1 MKTTSV
7 LILAILAFALTS
19 FEARAIT
26 EVDLSNTLNTTYDA
40 NIAPGLATD
49 LIYGNVGSST
59 VAPNIDFTIA
69 GMTDG
74 LSHDGTDSTQTFF
87 GTTHF
92 ANAYGQPSFGNA
104 LNSNPV
110 VTFNLGAS
118 PTGYTLASIQSIFG
132 YTNESSFADQNFTI
146 QITTVTNATWHNL
159 AVVGYNPFAPPTTD
173 ILSGTGATD
182 VTLTGL
188 TAAVGVTNI
197 RFAFSPYVDPGV
209 NEQFGQVIREI
220 EVNGVPTVVTEVPEP
235 STWAMMLLGVSGLV
249 LVSLRRRINS

>member
-1 MKTTSV
+1 MKKTSV
-7 LILAILAFALTS
+7 LTLATLALALTS
-19 FEARAIT
+19 FEARAVT
-26 EVDLSNTLNTTYDA
+26 EVNLSSTLDTAYDL
-40 NIAPGLATD
+40 NILPGLPTD

-59 VAPNIDFTIA
+59 VPPNIDFTIA

-104 LNSNPV
+104 LNSDPV

-118 PTGYTLASIQSIFG
+118 PTGYTLAKIQSIFG

-146 QITTVTNATWHNL
+146 QYTTVSNASWQTL
-159 AVVGYNPFAPPTTD
+159 AAVAYNPFTPPTTD

-188 TAAVGVTNI
+188 TAAVGVTQI
-197 RFAFSPYVDPGV
+197 RFAFSPYVDGSGD
-209 NEQFGQVIREI
+209 EQFGQVIREI
-220 EVNGVPTVVTEVPEP
+220 EVNGLPTVATEVPEP

-249 LVSLRRRINS
+249 LISLRRRINS